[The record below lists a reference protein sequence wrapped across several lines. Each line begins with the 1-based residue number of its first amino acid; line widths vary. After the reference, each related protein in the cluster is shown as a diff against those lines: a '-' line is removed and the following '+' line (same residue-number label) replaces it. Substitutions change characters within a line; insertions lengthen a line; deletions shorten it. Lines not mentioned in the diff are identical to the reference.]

1 MIAPIPNKRPRGRP
15 IVPEDQRLIAGSIR
29 LTAAQW
35 QKLASLGDGV
45 WLRKAIDRAKVK
57 AG

>member
-1 MIAPIPNKRPRGRP
+1 MTTSQPKRPRGRP
-15 IVPEDQRLIAGSIR
+15 IVPESERLIAGSIR

-35 QKLASLGDGV
+35 LKLAALGDGV
-45 WLRKAIDRAKVK
+45 WLRKAIDRAKIK